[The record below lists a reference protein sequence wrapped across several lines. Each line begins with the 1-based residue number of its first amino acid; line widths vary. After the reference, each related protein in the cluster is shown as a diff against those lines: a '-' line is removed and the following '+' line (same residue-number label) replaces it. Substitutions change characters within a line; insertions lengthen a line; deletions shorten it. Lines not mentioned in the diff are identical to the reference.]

1 MDFQLVVRHH
11 DELDHVSQH
20 TGPAGVVQTIEACA
34 DELHAPQDR
43 VLARYAARGGGGC
56 GLGLGDLRRKA
67 LLGPTELV
75 DTLAREVVAL
85 KEERDRA
92 LAPLP
97 DAAELLAEALRLHPG
112 REP

>member
-20 TGPAGVVQTIEACA
+20 TGPAGVVQTIEACP

-67 LLGPTELV
+67 LLGLTELV